1 MSKELE
7 KFRRS
12 SAMIAHYFCVNAPVD
27 DELMNAVFC
36 GKNTKEE

>member
-1 MSKELE
+1 
-7 KFRRS
+7 
-12 SAMIAHYFCVNAPVD
+12 MIAHYFCVNAPVD